1 MIQSLR
7 LFFKQGRQYIGNL
20 FTAQVD
26 KKYRGFPQFKVNL
39 CTHCS
44 KCIKNCPV
52 NAISDDFVIDADKCT
67 RCTSCMEVC
76 PKKAI
81 SRISE

>member
-1 MIQSLR
+1 M
-7 LFFKQGRQYIGNL
+7 
-20 FTAQVD
+20 
-26 KKYRGFPQFKVNL
+26 
-39 CTHCS
+39 
-44 KCIKNCPV
+44 CIKNCPV

-67 RCTSCMEVC
+67 RCNSCMEVC